1 MDIRMDTV
9 TKLQQKPK
17 AMFTFLC
24 AQTFRRDQFEA
35 HCKVWHYFVA
45 FNCIVFVEFCSKA
58 TLSLTLAVLIGV
70 SLLLSNIDYCFFL

>member
-17 AMFTFLC
+17 SMFTFLC

-35 HCKVWHYFVA
+35 HCKVMLF
-45 FNCIVFVEFCSKA
+45 I
-58 TLSLTLAVLIGV
+58 LLIFLQ
-70 SLLLSNIDYCFFL
+70 SFLSNVVELEKY